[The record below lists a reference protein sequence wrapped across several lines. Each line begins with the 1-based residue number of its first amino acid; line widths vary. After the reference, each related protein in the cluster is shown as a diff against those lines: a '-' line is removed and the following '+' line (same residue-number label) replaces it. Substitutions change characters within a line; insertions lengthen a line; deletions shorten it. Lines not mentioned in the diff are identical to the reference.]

1 MPLTVC
7 SCVTYRAAFG
17 PKTQDCWTAFH
28 FVNAIKGTPLGG
40 HAQLALPS
48 GDTVRIDRF
57 SAAAATAWFAEISVN
72 ALPWRDF
79 LPCALVAIPDAGC
92 GLPTADPPRTFALAE
107 ALASQIG
114 PDAVAVDLLRWV
126 RPMPKAHV
134 ADGSRDPQVLY
145 GRLRLRDRMWPI
157 AGHRLVLVDDVIAT
171 GGHLRAAASFL
182 TDCGGV
188 VTHAVCAARASDA
201 LNAEE
206 TALTPSLHVLP
217 EFHSDPD
224 WLLPEIYEE
233 VEL

>member
-1 MPLTVC
+1 MTAGAFLASPARHAAHRVQLRQ
-7 SCVTYRAAFG
+7 RAVPPSAQKRRTAG
-17 PKTQDCWTAFH
+17 PRSH

-40 HAQLALPS
+40 HAQLTLPS

-57 SAAAATAWFAEISVN
+57 SAAAAATWFAEISVN

-92 GLPTADPPRTFALAE
+92 DLHTAGPPRAFALAE

-126 RPMPKAHV
+126 RPMPKAHA

-157 AGHRLVLVDDVIAT
+157 AGHRLVWWMT
-171 GGHLRAAASFL
+171 SSRPAAIFEPP
-182 TDCGGV
+182 
-188 VTHAVCAARASDA
+188 RR
-201 LNAEE
+201 
-206 TALTPSLHVLP
+206 
-217 EFHSDPD
+217 F
-224 WLLPEIYEE
+224 
-233 VEL
+233 